1 MRLYCVVSHHISKLS
16 DFNIK
21 TKVQILKDTDDTL
34 VTKYSYLNFHFHNMQ
49 AYLSQ
54 EKGKSMQPCHIINN
68 KILLSCIS
76 ILDCHV
82 QHCVLIESPSIKNC
96 GTSHK

>member
-1 MRLYCVVSHHISKLS
+1 MTHLSQNIVTLISTFTTCKHI
-16 DFNIK
+16 
-21 TKVQILKDTDDTL
+21 L
-34 VTKYSYLNFHFHNMQ
+34 VKKKRKNMQ
-49 AYLSQ
+49 PY
-54 EKGKSMQPCHIINN
+54 HIINN